1 MRHDIIWGKN
11 LSVLS
16 SMLIF
21 CTSFNLYI
29 NTTINTGRM
38 QVETAITNNKV
49 EYNEGFTGEI
59 ISGKAKKIRLKI
71 YVGSKSG

>member
-1 MRHDIIWGKN
+1 MIWGKN

-16 SMLIF
+16 SMFIF

-29 NTTINTGRM
+29 NTTIITGRM
-38 QVETAITNNKV
+38 QVETAITNNNV
-49 EYNEGFTGEI
+49 RNNEGFTEKI

-71 YVGSKSG
+71 YVGSRSG